1 MRFLQ
6 PRSFVLPVLILGFS
20 LLGNWVAEGRSQ
32 TVVSYQTEDGWT
44 IYGTLHLPE
53 NVSGVPAPGIVLLP
67 EPEWVDRSIYGSY
80 LAEELAEKGMAA
92 LSIDFRGTGASIGK
106 GDFESFST
114 KDLETLRLD
123 VKGAVQFLS
132 SQKTV
137 DAHRIGVV
145 GAGLSADY
153 AVREASENSR
163 IQAIVMISGSLS
175 ATAKDLVESREDLP
189 VLGIAGKNDK
199 ESFREMT
206 EAYYL
211 SKNKDSDL
219 ILAVGHGAVMFSH
232 TEGLEQQVIQW
243 LEDNLKGLGTETE
256 VSFQSDDGWT
266 LQGNL
271 RLPDGADKNSK
282 LAGVVMVHG
291 AKHDQQTYAHLSEE
305 IVKKGMAA
313 LRFDWRSKGRSINAG
328 KGIYEVDL
336 PAGELANL
344 YLDVK
349 AAIEF
354 LASQEEVDAS
364 RIGIVA
370 ATLSCV
376 HALHAASGD
385 PRIQTVVLLTSLE
398 PTPEARQFLTTSDVP
413 IFAIAST
420 EDNNYQRGS
429 LAETTRAAY
438 RLSKSRH
445 SEMLLYDDAG
455 RGSEMFKTKRELQ
468 PMVVRWLAE
477 KLAGNSSGNRN

>member
-1 MRFLQ
+1 MKFLH
-6 PRSFVLPVLILGFS
+6 PRSFVLPVLILAFS
-20 LLGNWVAEGRSQ
+20 LLGNWVAEGRIQS
-32 TVVSYQTEDGWT
+32 VVSFQTEDGWT

-53 NVSGVPAPGIVLLP
+53 NTSGAPAPGIVLLP
-67 EPEWVDRSIYGSY
+67 EPEWVDRSIYGTY
-80 LAEELAEKGMAA
+80 LSEELAEKGMTV
-92 LSIDFRGTGASIGK
+92 LSIDFRGTGSSIGK
-106 GDFESFST
+106 GNFESFST
-114 KDLETLRLD
+114 KDLATLQLD
-123 VKGAVQFLS
+123 VKGAVKFLA
-132 SQKTV
+132 SQQTV
-137 DAHRIGVV
+137 DARRIGVV

-153 AVREASENSR
+153 AVLEASENSM

-175 ATAKDLVESREDLP
+175 AAAKDSIEFRGDLP
-189 VLGIAGKNDK
+189 VLSIAGKNDK
-199 ESFREMT
+199 ESLREMV

-219 ILAVGHGAVMFSH
+219 IMAVGHGAVMFSH

-243 LEDNLKGLGTETE
+243 LQDNLEGLGTETE

-271 RLPDGADKNSK
+271 RLPDGVDNNSK

-291 AKHDQQTYAHLSEE
+291 AKHDQQTYANLSEE
-305 IVKKGMAA
+305 LVKKGIAA
-313 LRFDWRSKGRSINAG
+313 LRFDWRSKGRSITPG
-328 KGIYEVDL
+328 KGVYEVDL
-336 PAGELANL
+336 PAEDLANL

-398 PTPEARQFLTTSDVP
+398 PTPEATQFLTTSDVP
-413 IFAIAST
+413 IFAIASA

-429 LAETTRAAY
+429 LAETTREAY
-438 RLSKSRH
+438 RLSNSRH

-455 RGSEMFKTKRELQ
+455 RGSEMFKSKRELQ
-468 PMVVRWLAE
+468 PMVVRWLVE
-477 KLAGNSSGNRN
+477 KLADNSSGNVN